1 MKKENKYTLIGLGTA
16 VAGIATVAAVS
27 SAITRK
33 LLKIAMDREE
43 PKEMAKNK
51 ERISC
56 SGDMAAFMS
65 VVSQSAEKLERS
77 DYETVEIQSHD
88 DIKLV
93 GHWRMPSDPK
103 RVIIAMHGWRSSWAQ
118 DFGSIADF
126 WYDNDCAVLYA
137 EQRGQGKSGGEY
149 MGFGLLERYDCFD
162 WVKWANERTG
172 GSLPLYLGGVSMG
185 ASTVLMTAGLDLPD
199 NVKGIVADCGFTSP
213 HEIWKHVVESNLHLP
228 YSMHAVA
235 ANDLCKKR
243 INMTSQEYSTLDAM
257 RECKVPILFIHG
269 TDDKFVPISMTYE
282 NYKACVAPKRIMV
295 VPGAGHGM
303 SYFTDKQGY
312 ESAVIDFWNKY
323 DFSKNDLNS

>member
-51 ERISC
+51 EKISC

-312 ESAVIDFWNKY
+312 ESEIKEFWNKY
-323 DFSKNDLNS
+323 DFCKI